1 VDKSRAYAAL
11 NYYIQSGSRDITA
24 RAVLNLDKAG
34 FTPWIRLVIH
44 DEIVFSFP
52 KERAKELTE
61 QAARIMEFTVK
72 GVLVPAEGEIGDRSW
87 GSILDME
94 ESKH

>member
-1 VDKSRAYAAL
+1 
-11 NYYIQSGSRDITA
+11 
-24 RAVLNLDKAG
+24 
-34 FTPWIRLVIH
+34 
-44 DEIVFSFP
+44 
-52 KERAKELTE
+52 
-61 QAARIMEFTVK
+61 MEFTVK